1 MAGLVTQDP
10 DQQIIQIELNRLKNP
25 NWPEANQL
33 AIYKH
38 ETQDYREQIQLEV
51 RARLE
56 LGASELQVQC
66 SNHSATLPPAS
77 CCLPVVQS

>member
-1 MAGLVTQDP
+1 M
-10 DQQIIQIELNRLKNP
+10 
-25 NWPEANQL
+25 ANQL

-38 ETQDYREQIQLEV
+38 EPQDYREQIQLEV
-51 RARLE
+51 RAGLE

-77 CCLPVVQS
+77 CCLPVVQSQSTERGKTQLLFAIFDTHSVNVLFT

>member
-1 MAGLVTQDP
+1 M
-10 DQQIIQIELNRLKNP
+10 
-25 NWPEANQL
+25 ANQL

-38 ETQDYREQIQLEV
+38 EPQDYREQIQLEV
-51 RARLE
+51 RAGLE

-77 CCLPVVQS
+77 CCLPVVQSQSTERGKAQRLFAIFDTHSVNVLFT